1 MTIID
6 LWYMTMNSTDL
17 SVKWAAIGI
26 LLQII
31 QTSVIFISAI
41 VVFFQIRQIQKD
53 AIEKKITGL
62 KTAVDALDN
71 DLFNQVSK
79 QAASNN
85 VIQGANWRKLLN
97 SINLVAL
104 LIQEGFTNSQLLLAM
119 KGKELYTIGCY
130 IQKQGLPAEL
140 KDDLDDQFKP
150 AIKFL
155 NDICS
160 QAKKLG
166 YID

>member
-1 MTIID
+1 MNNPD
-6 LWYMTMNSTDL
+6 LG
-17 SVKWAAIGI
+17 VRWAAIAV

-31 QTSVIFISAI
+31 QTLFILISAI
-41 VVFFQIRQIQKD
+41 VVFFQIRQYQKE
-53 AIEKKITGL
+53 AVEKKITGL
-62 KTAVDALDN
+62 KTAIESLDS

-79 QAASNN
+79 QAASGRS
-85 VIQGANWRKLLN
+85 IQGVNWRKLLN

-104 LIQEGFTNSQLLLAM
+104 LVQEGFTNSQLLLAL
-119 KGKELYTIGCY
+119 KGKELFEIGNY
-130 IQKQGLPAEL
+130 IQKNGLPDEF

-150 AIKFL
+150 SIKLL
-155 NDICS
+155 NNICA